1 MANHLLDG
9 YLAPQLIPII
19 MGINV
24 IKLYKNDKLNILYTA
39 IAFGTILSSV
49 SSLLQYRINRFTRSR
64 LKLTLLTATLLTL
77 SSMVAIIGYSIIRI
91 NSQFY
96 QRQLYKLPANIRNK
110 VASSGADVFTYHF
123 FADFIPGFIILLQT
137 QLCTFIQHDLLFK
150 AKRTFTI
157 GESSIIAQISSATF
171 LTWALITYSRFT
183 GAGPFTVNL
192 PIELI
197 LNIGFILFAIV
208 FLPSYLIMSQKPNTL
223 KKYTLI
229 VTCIIVSY
237 IRVEYLIN
245 TKQNTSPLKWLVNY
259 IFSTHQRISLFSL
272 WLSTLTG
279 CLSFATTWSRMVGT
293 TNSLVRK
300 IFHLAIA
307 IVFISGYNQD
317 LDFTRFAA
325 GGMLIV
331 VLLLEIIRAW
341 QLKPLGYQLER
352 VCQALRGKWDNK
364 YLTLSHVYLLI
375 GSFMPLWILPN
386 DSKIT
391 SKLLLSSGLLSVGVG
406 DTAAA
411 VVGTFFGK
419 TKFKGKS
426 GKTLEG
432 LIGNIIAMILFKMIW
447 VGYTNF
453 IEDFS
458 FVIATVLTAL
468 VEAITDN
475 CDNLILP
482 LVMILF
488 LEVF

>member
-9 YLAPQLIPII
+9 YLAPQLIPLI
-19 MGINV
+19 MGLNV
-24 IKLYKNDKLNILYTA
+24 IKSYKIDKLNLLYATV
-39 IAFGTILSSV
+39 AFGTILSSI
-49 SSLLQYRINRFTRSR
+49 SSLLQYRINRFTKSRS
-64 LKLTLLTATLLTL
+64 KLTLLTATLLTL
-77 SSMVAIIGYSIIRI
+77 SSIVAIIGFSIIRI
-91 NSQFY
+91 NDQFY
-96 QRQLYKLPANIRNK
+96 ERQKYKLPVNLRNK
-110 VASSGADVFTYHF
+110 IPSSNADVFTYHF
-123 FADFIPGFIILLQT
+123 FADIIPGFIILLQT

-150 AKRTFTI
+150 AKRTFTV
-157 GESSIIAQISSATF
+157 GESSIIAQISSAAF
-171 LTWALITYSRFT
+171 LIFAMITYSRFT
-183 GAGPFTVNL
+183 EAGPFEVNL
-192 PIELI
+192 PIELL
-197 LNIGFILFAIV
+197 LNIGFILFAFV
-208 FLPSYLIMSQKPNTL
+208 FLPSYLFMNQRTHTI
-223 KKYTLI
+223 KKYSLI
-229 VTCIIVSY
+229 VTCILASY
-237 IRVEYLIN
+237 FRVNHLIN
-245 TKQNTSPLKWLVNY
+245 LKHNTSPIYWLVNY

-272 WLSTLTG
+272 WLSTLTA
-279 CLSFATTWSRMVGT
+279 CVSFSTTWSRMVGT

-300 IFHLAIA
+300 IFHFAIG

-317 LDFTRFAA
+317 IDFTRFAA
-325 GGMLIV
+325 GGMLIIMI
-331 VLLLEIIRAW
+331 LLEMIRAW
-341 QLKPLGYQLER
+341 QLKPIGYHLEK

-364 YLTLSHVYLLI
+364 YLTLSHVYLLV
-375 GSFMPLWILPN
+375 GSFLPLWILPN

-391 SKLLLSSGLLSVGVG
+391 NKLLLSTGLISVGVG

-411 VVGTFFGK
+411 IVGTFMGK

-447 VGYTNF
+447 IGYTDF

-488 LEVF
+488 LEIF